1 MPRKKRESMNEALA
15 GSLSPGQMVN
25 YFEGLPVEYA
35 AMIVEIL
42 QARITS
48 RKAATLKSIQQEPDS
63 IGPVDTLTGAPVPK
77 VRRKRQ
83 PPTDLKT
90 VNAPADTLLDE
101 SLGDA

>member
-1 MPRKKRESMNEALA
+1 
-15 GSLSPGQMVN
+15 MVN

-35 AMIVEIL
+35 AMVVEIL
-42 QARITS
+42 QARIAA
-48 RKAATLKSIQQEPDS
+48 RKAAFVQSIQQEPDPLGH
-63 IGPVDTLTGAPVPK
+63 IGIPEPK

-90 VNAPADTLLDE
+90 VNADTLLDE